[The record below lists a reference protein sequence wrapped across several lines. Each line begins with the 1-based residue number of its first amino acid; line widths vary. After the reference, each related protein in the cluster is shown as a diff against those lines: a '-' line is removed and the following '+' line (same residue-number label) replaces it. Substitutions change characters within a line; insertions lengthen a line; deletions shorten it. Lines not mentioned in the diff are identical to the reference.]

1 MDPNETLRVINGFLA
16 RHETGDEVDV
26 WCQDLYDWLKKGGF
40 EPNWAKYPLG
50 TSYYRCRK
58 VHHDKGERV

>member
-16 RHETGDEVDV
+16 RHETGEDVDV

-40 EPNWAKYPLG
+40 ELG